1 MEWEKKSA
9 GVAAERERRQKLQLA
24 TVAIVQPG
32 EMQSERDFNE
42 QGEDSSPDRVMGR
55 AARRGR
61 NWFSFDLPVDASHPM
76 AVMITCSSDERRKR
90 TFDILVEGQPVR
102 EPAVENQGSP
112 RGIIGGTTTIS
123 NSAAIPRGEPRFFD
137 VEFAV
142 PASLTSDK
150 QRVTVR
156 LQAAGGNEIAAVF
169 GIRMIR
175 ADAAR

>member
-1 MEWEKKSA
+1 MA
-9 GVAAERERRQKLQLA
+9 F
-24 TVAIVQPG
+24 VQPG

-42 QGEDSSPDRVMGR
+42 QGEDSSPDRVVGR

-76 AVMITCSSDERRKR
+76 AVVVTYNSDEWRKR
-90 TFDILVEGQPVR
+90 TFDILVDGQRVG
-102 EPAVENQGSP
+102 EQAVENQGSP

-123 NSAAIPRGEPRFFD
+123 NSAAIPQGEPRFFD
-137 VEFAV
+137 AEYAI
-142 PASLTSDK
+142 PASLTADK
-150 QRVTVR
+150 QKMTVR